1 MCLPKFSFQLWC
13 IISAVTCF
21 ILLSYLYF
29 YFYFFDFLH
38 ICSVVIMEGDPH
50 PGAAK
55 GRMSFQSFNP
65 LVDKLNEEEA
75 RLHQPAAETTMSRN
89 QNANANI
96 RENRSPVEGPECGN
110 MDKKIVEVNGN
121 AKRKQSDYEAQYPNK
136 SPKNDHDD
144 KHSSPSNSLG
154 SFKKPSGDKLDWKV
168 LRPSSVK
175 QSR

>member
-1 MCLPKFSFQLWC
+1 MHYFQLWC

-65 LVDKLNEEEA
+65 LVDVSL
-75 RLHQPAAETTMSRN
+75 
-89 QNANANI
+89 
-96 RENRSPVEGPECGN
+96 
-110 MDKKIVEVNGN
+110 KI
-121 AKRKQSDYEAQYPNK
+121 
-136 SPKNDHDD
+136 KNF
-144 KHSSPSNSLG
+144 KAVSLL
-154 SFKKPSGDKLDWKV
+154 SYLI
-168 LRPSSVK
+168 
-175 QSR
+175 